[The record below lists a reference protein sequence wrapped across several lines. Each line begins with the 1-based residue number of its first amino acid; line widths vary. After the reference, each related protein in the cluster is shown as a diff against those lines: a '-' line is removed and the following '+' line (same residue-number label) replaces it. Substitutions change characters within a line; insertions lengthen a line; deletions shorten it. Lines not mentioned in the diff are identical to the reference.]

1 MSNPSSQSLVDLVAS
16 LRAQQRESWQRGH
29 CVLVETLIEKQPA
42 AHSSDE
48 TVLELLYAEFCLR
61 EQLGEAPDAEEYF
74 RRFPQL
80 RVRLGNL
87 FEMHRA
93 LAVDEAGA
101 ADPAALENTLDI
113 SEESSKGSITSSQEG
128 HDKGDKTPMG
138 ARRKFGDYELL
149 EEIARGGMG
158 IVYKARQIKANRT
171 VALKMI
177 LAGQFASPADVQR
190 FYSEAEAAANLDHP
204 NIVPIYDVGHHDG
217 QHYFSMGYVDGRSL
231 AQVFTNGPLRSRE
244 AAELLAQVADAVHY
258 ANERGVIHRDLKP
271 ANVLLKQGPESR
283 DQSPEQQDL
292 RRPSSSSGS
301 RLSTLSS
308 QPMVTDFGLAKRLEA
323 GDGPTASG
331 DILGTPSYMPPEQA
345 MGRRDGIGPA
355 VDIYSLGAILYCLV
369 TGRPPFQAATVLD
382 TLAQVTDQE
391 PVSPRQLNSTLD
403 RDVETI
409 ALKCLEKEPARRY
422 ASAAELATELRR
434 YLSGESIRAR
444 PVGTAE
450 RTWRWCRRKP
460 VIASL
465 GAIAAALSLLV
476 VLLLAVGYRREA
488 VLRRE
493 AEAARTMADDNA
505 RQAEAQT
512 LVALR
517 TLESVVFDIQQEL
530 ANVPAAHSVRQSLL
544 DTAIDRLQEV
554 ARSLETARKA
564 DLNLA
569 VAHLELGDVFLTVGG
584 SGGRDGTIEAHRQYQ
599 RGNRVL
605 RELSSTKPDE
615 WLVQQ
620 NLSVSYERLGDTLRR
635 LGKPADAREA
645 YQKGLEVI
653 RGQRDRNPA
662 NVVAQAGVASGLSKL
677 GEVAWELGDVV
688 GAIDAHTKSL
698 DALQVLAELDPANV
712 QYQRDMSVGYA
723 RLGEIRFWQADADSA
738 RDNYEK
744 CLAIR
749 QRLAQAESVTA
760 ENYQAQCDLSA
771 AYRQLGDAYIDS
783 DVQQAQDHYQ
793 KGLEIAQEAA
803 ESDPGN
809 LNVRHYL
816 AVAYGGI
823 GEVCLRTGDV
833 PTARENF
840 QKELELLTSL
850 AEHSPSDLSFQ
861 FELAVAHVHSGKANR
876 QCGELPEAIA
886 AFEKS
891 LGIYKDLAEHSPKG
905 MTIQQN
911 LSTVN
916 QQLGE
921 AYQLTGDWEAALR
934 HFEDDLA
941 ICKKLAELDDRQTGF
956 QLGLSI
962 AHRRVGDVYLRLHHA
977 TAATDGYEKAINHH
991 QHSVSIVRRLAEA
1004 HPSDTKIQYSLSVA
1018 LEKLGDARLAHER
1031 PLAREHLSE
1040 CLEIRKKRL
1049 DAQPD
1054 DVRFQRPLF
1063 VVYDRL
1069 GTAAV
1074 LSEDFAAAIGFFN
1087 NGVEQARR
1095 MVQQDPNDDQAS
1107 SDLIN
1112 ATFKAGS
1119 ALQRE
1124 YEFIKAAQLFQ
1135 EGLETFQRFE
1145 ERTGLEQW
1153 PQLKG
1158 YDHTLQQHIAV
1169 CELCQKVVDDLD
1181 FVLSQPK
1188 AKAVQYL
1195 CQRVPVLTGRGRL
1208 AEAAESAEK
1217 LSELDP
1223 HSGGSLYN
1231 AACGFA
1237 LCSDAVCSESGE
1249 PSDEERAQADRYA
1262 ARAIQLLGQCRQA
1275 GYFETPEK
1283 VDWAQK
1289 DSDLDSLRK
1298 RPEFQALIQSLR

>member
-1 MSNPSSQSLVDLVAS
+1 MSEPSDQLLIDLAES
-16 LRAQQRESWQRGH
+16 LRAEQRERWQRGQR
-29 CVLVETLIEKQPA
+29 VLVETLIDKHPA
-42 AHSSDE
+42 AQSNDE

-61 EQLGEAPDAEEYF
+61 EQLGETPDAEEYF
-74 RRFPQL
+74 GRFPQL

-93 LAVDEAGA
+93 FADDGADA
-101 ADPAALENTLDI
+101 ADPAVLENTLDI
-113 SEESSKGSITSSQEG
+113 SEESSIGSVGSSQG
-128 HDKGDKTPMG
+128 CHGKGDTTPIG
-138 ARRKFGDYELL
+138 TRRRFGDYELL

-158 IVYKARQIKANRT
+158 VVYKARQIKANRT

-204 NIVPIYDVGHHDG
+204 NIVPIYDVGQHDG

-231 AQVFTNGPLRSRE
+231 AQVITNGPLGGRD
-244 AAELLAQVADAVHY
+244 AANLLAQVADAVHY

-271 ANVLLKQGPESR
+271 ANVLLAG
-283 DQSPEQQDL
+283 D
-292 RRPSSSSGS
+292 G
-301 RLSTLSS
+301 
-308 QPMVTDFGLAKRLEA
+308 QPRVTDFGLAKRLEA

-355 VDIYSLGAILYCLV
+355 VDVYSLGAILYCLV

-391 PVSPRQLNSTLD
+391 PVSPRQLNPELD

-409 ALKCLEKEPARRY
+409 ALKCLQKEPARRY
-422 ASAAELATELRR
+422 ASAAELAAELRR

-554 ARSLETARKA
+554 ARSLETAHSA

-620 NLSVSYERLGDTLRR
+620 NLSVSYERLGDTFRR

-645 YQKGLEVI
+645 YEKGLEII
-653 RGQRDRNPA
+653 RAQRDRNPA

-688 GAIDAHTKSL
+688 GAIDSHTKSL

-723 RLGEIRFWQADADSA
+723 RLGKIRFWQADADSA
-738 RDNYEK
+738 RDNYQK

-760 ENYQAQCDLSA
+760 ANYQAQCDLSA
-771 AYRQLGDAYIDS
+771 AHRQLGNAHIGS
-783 DVQQAQDHYQ
+783 DVRQAQDHYQ
-793 KGLEIAQEAA
+793 KGLERAQQAA

-816 AVAYGGI
+816 AVAYGGA

-833 PTARENF
+833 PAARENF
-840 QKELELLTSL
+840 RKELDLLTSL
-850 AEHSPSDLSFQ
+850 AERSPSDLSFQ

-886 AFEKS
+886 TFQKS
-891 LGIYKDLAEHSPKG
+891 LGIYEDLAEHSPKG

-941 ICKKLAELDDRQTGF
+941 ICKKLAELDDRQTDF
-956 QLGLSI
+956 QLDLSI
-962 AHRRVGDVYLRLHHA
+962 AHRRVGDVYLQLHHA
-977 TAATDGYEKAINHH
+977 TAATDGYGKAINHH

-1031 PLAREHLSE
+1031 PLAREHFSE

-1054 DVRFQRPLF
+1054 EVRFQRPLF

-1074 LSEDFAAAIGFFN
+1074 LSDDFTAAIAFFK

-1095 MVQQDPNDDQAS
+1095 MVQQDPNDGQAT

-1124 YEFIKAAQLFQ
+1124 YEFTKAAQLFQ

-1145 ERTGLEQW
+1145 ERTGLDQW

-1195 CQRVPVLTGRGRL
+1195 PQRVPVLIGRGRL
-1208 AEAAESAEK
+1208 AEAAESAER
-1217 LSELDP
+1217 LAELDP

-1237 LCSDAVCSESGE
+1237 LCSDAIYAESGE

-1262 ARAIQLLGQCRQA
+1262 ARAIQLLEQSRQA
-1275 GYFETPEK
+1275 GYFATPEE